1 MIVINKTF
9 IMKHIILLLA
19 ITSSVLFS
27 SCEGDQGPPGQ
38 DGVNIL
44 GQVFEANVS
53 FTPNNDYGSLVTIP
67 SNIEVFESDAILVYW
82 LEDVVSDG
90 NGGTIDVWSPLPQ
103 TIYVDNG
110 SFQYTFNHTF
120 LDVFLFLQGDIDLN
134 TISSNFTNNQI
145 FRIAIVPAEFATN
158 APSMSDILD
167 QYNID
172 DTTLETVS
180 F

>member
-1 MIVINKTF
+1 
-9 IMKHIILLLA
+9 MKHIALLLVIA
-19 ITSSVLFS
+19 TSVLFS

-44 GQVFEANVS
+44 GQVFEANVN
-53 FTPNNDYGSLVTIP
+53 FTINNDYRNLITIP

-82 LEDVVSDG
+82 LEDVVNDG
-90 NGGTIDVWSPLPQ
+90 NGGSLDVWSPLPQ
-103 TIYVDNG
+103 TIYLDDLGG

-120 LDVFLFLQGDIDLN
+120 IDVLIFLQGDINLNDLG
-134 TISSNFTNNQI
+134 SDFTDNQI

-158 APSMSDILD
+158 PPSMSDLLN
-167 QYNID
+167 QFNID
-172 DTTLETVS
+172 DTTIETVS

>member
-1 MIVINKTF
+1 
-9 IMKHIILLLA
+9 MKHIILLLA
-19 ITSSVLFS
+19 IATSALFS

-38 DGVNIL
+38 VGTNIL
-44 GQVFEANVS
+44 GQVFEANVN
-53 FTPNNDYGSLVTIP
+53 FTINNDYRNLVSIP

-90 NGGTIDVWSPLPQ
+90 SGGTVDVWSPLPQ

-120 LDVFLFLQGDIDLN
+120 LDVLLFLQGDIPLN
-134 TISSNFTNNQI
+134 TIDSGFTNNQI

-158 APSMSDILD
+158 SPSMSDIID

-172 DTTLETVS
+172 DTTLETVT